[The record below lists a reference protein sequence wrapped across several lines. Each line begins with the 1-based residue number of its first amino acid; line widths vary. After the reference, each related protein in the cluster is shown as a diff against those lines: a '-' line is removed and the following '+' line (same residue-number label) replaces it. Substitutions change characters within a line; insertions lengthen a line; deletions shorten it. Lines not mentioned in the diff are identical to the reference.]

1 MRMTVGAA
9 AEAAGVSAKAVRL
22 WEAKGLLPA
31 AERTEAG
38 YRVFTEHDLDVL
50 RFVRQAKTL
59 GLHLEAIKATLD
71 LQRGGEQPCGRVLA
85 LLDEHLADIDQRL
98 RDLNRLRQS
107 LSRARAT
114 ATSARRHGQHA
125 VVCQIIEAPAEGG
138 RRPLDG

>member
-59 GLHLEAIKATLD
+59 GLHLDEIKEILD

-85 LLDEHLADIDQRL
+85 LLDAHLADIDQRL
-98 RDLNRLRQS
+98 HDLNRLRQS

-114 ATSARRHGQHA
+114 ATSARRHGHNA
-125 VVCQIIEAPAEGG
+125 VVCQIIETPPEGD
-138 RRPLDG
+138 RHP